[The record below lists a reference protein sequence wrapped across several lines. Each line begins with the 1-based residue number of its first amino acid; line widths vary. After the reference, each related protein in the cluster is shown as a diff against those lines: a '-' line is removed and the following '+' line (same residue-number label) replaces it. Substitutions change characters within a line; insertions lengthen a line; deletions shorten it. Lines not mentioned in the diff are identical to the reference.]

1 MNNINLEIK
10 DIDIEDDDINE
21 VNVSNNLQP
30 SGADAAVEEDAVEDA
45 VVEEDAAVEDAAVQ
59 DDAVQDDA
67 VQDDA
72 VEEDAVEYAVEE
84 DAAVEDAVDEED
96 VELTEAQKR
105 KLAGWLNNET
115 MNEHELRM
123 LTTQHDLLY
132 DNVKKLQK
140 IAERNIK
147 NMQFK
152 NMIFNVRKISDAKNK
167 ERNKLYVKNAPIRKQ
182 LIKAPFKMKLF

>member
-30 SGADAAVEEDAVEDA
+30 SAADDAAVDDAPVDA
-45 VVEEDAAVEDAAVQ
+45 ADDAAVDDAVDAAV
-59 DDAVQDDA
+59 DDAADDA
-67 VQDDA
+67 ADDDDA
-72 VEEDAVEYAVEE
+72 
-84 DAAVEDAVDEED
+84 D

-123 LTTQHDLLY
+123 LTTQHELLY

-167 ERNKLYVKNAPIRKQ
+167 KQNKLFINKKPVRKQ

>member
-30 SGADAAVEEDAVEDA
+30 SAAVGDDAAVDDAAGDDAVED
-45 VVEEDAAVEDAAVQ
+45 EDAAVED
-59 DDAVQDDA
+59 
-67 VQDDA
+67 
-72 VEEDAVEYAVEE
+72 E
-84 DAAVEDAVDEED
+84 DAAVEDDAADDDED

-123 LTTQHDLLY
+123 LTTQHELLY

-167 ERNKLYVKNAPIRKQ
+167 KQNKLFINKKPVRKQ